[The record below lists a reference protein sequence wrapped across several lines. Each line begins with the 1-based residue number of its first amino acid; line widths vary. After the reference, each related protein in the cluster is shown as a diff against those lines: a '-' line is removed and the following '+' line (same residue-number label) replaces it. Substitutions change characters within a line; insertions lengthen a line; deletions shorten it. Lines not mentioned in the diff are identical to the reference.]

1 MGMIIYKK
9 TMHHPHYSSLENK
22 EKTFSLLK
30 EGKIK
35 EILETNQFFYLN
47 VINSYGYVFHSL
59 SLKGEKI

>member
-1 MGMIIYKK
+1 
-9 TMHHPHYSSLENK
+9 MHHPHYSSLENK